1 MNKMLKLSA
10 IALLATSTSLMAQ
23 TKSFEGPSVGI
34 FAGAI
39 GAEADGSVTGTAT
52 GGSGSLGKV
61 SGIAGVDL
69 AYGFAGGAL
78 AVGATY
84 VPFKAKFGSGSG
96 NDTTSGTSITGELKD
111 HYTIYIQPTYV
122 VNKDSALFAK
132 VLYAHADIKTTN
144 TTSASSDVDGW
155 GAGVGLKTFLTPTT
169 FIQVEGNYTD
179 YDSIKGTKATSGGGG
194 TTTTVNADLKTVQ
207 ALITLGYKF

>member
-1 MNKMLKLSA
+1 MNKILKLSA

-23 TKSFEGPSVGI
+23 TKSFEGASIGI
-34 FAGAI
+34 FGGAI

-52 GGSGSLGKV
+52 TGSGSIGKV

-69 AYGFAGGAL
+69 AYGFAGGAV

-84 VPFKAKFGSGSG
+84 VPMKAKFGTGSG
-96 NDTTSGTSITGELKD
+96 NDSTSGTSITGELKD

-122 VNKDSALFAK
+122 VNKDAALFAK

-144 TTSASSDVDGW
+144 TTSASSDVEGW
-155 GAGVGLKTFLTPTT
+155 GYGVGLKTFLTPST
-169 FIQVEGNYTD
+169 FVQVEGTYTD
-179 YDSIKGTKATSGGGG
+179 YDTIKGTKLSAGSGSTTS
-194 TTTTVNADLKTVQ
+194 VSADLKTVQ

>member
-1 MNKMLKLSA
+1 MNKIVKLSA

-23 TKSFEGPSVGI
+23 TKSFEGVSVGI

-39 GAEADGSVTGTAT
+39 GAEADGSVTGTST
-52 GGSGSLGKV
+52 TGSGSLGKV

-69 AYGFAGGAL
+69 AYGFAGGMF

-84 VPFKAKFGSGSG
+84 VPMKAKFGSGTG
-96 NDTTSGTSITGELKD
+96 NDTTSGTTITGELKD

-122 VNKDSALFAK
+122 VNKDAALFAK
-132 VLYAHADIKTTN
+132 LAYAHADIKTTN
-144 TTSASSDVDGW
+144 TTSASSDVEGW
-155 GAGVGLKTFLTPTT
+155 GYGVGLKTFLTPST
-169 FIQVEGNYTD
+169 FVQVEGTYTD
-179 YDSIKGTKATSGGGG
+179 YDTIKGTKTNGGGG
-194 TTTTVNADLKTVQ
+194 TTTVTGDLKTVQ

>member
-23 TKSFEGPSVGI
+23 TKSFEGPSIGI

-52 GGSGSLGKV
+52 NGSGSLGKV

-84 VPFKAKFGSGSG
+84 VPMKAKFGSGSG
-96 NDTTSGTSITGELKD
+96 NDTTSGTSITGELKN

-144 TTSASSDVDGW
+144 TASASSDVDGW
-155 GAGVGLKTFLTPTT
+155 GGGVGLKTFLTPTT

-179 YDSIKGTKATSGGGG
+179 YDKINGRKNNGGGG
-194 TTTTVNADLKTVQ
+194 TTVVNADLKTVQ

>member
-1 MNKMLKLSA
+1 MNKIIKLSA

-23 TKSFEGPSVGI
+23 TKSFEGPSIGI

-52 GGSGSLGKV
+52 NGSGSLGKV

-84 VPFKAKFGSGSG
+84 VPFKAKFGSGTG
-96 NDTTSGTSITGELKD
+96 NDTTSGTSITGELKN

-144 TTSASSDVDGW
+144 TASASSDVDGW
-155 GAGVGLKTFLTPTT
+155 GGGVGLKTFLTPTT

-179 YDSIKGTKATSGGGG
+179 YDTINGRKNNGGGG
-194 TTTTVNADLKTVQ
+194 TTVVNADLKTVQ

>member
-1 MNKMLKLSA
+1 MNKILKFSA

-23 TKSFEGPSVGI
+23 TKSFEGPSIGI
-34 FAGAI
+34 FGGAI
-39 GAEADGSVTGTAT
+39 GAEADGNVTGTAT
-52 GGSGSLGKV
+52 QGSGSLGKV

-69 AYGFAGGAL
+69 AYGFAGGKI

-84 VPFKAKFGSGSG
+84 VPMKAKFGTGSG

-122 VNKDSALFAK
+122 VNKDAALFAK
-132 VLYAHADIKTTN
+132 LAYAHADISTTN
-144 TTSASSDVDGW
+144 TTSASSDVEGW
-155 GAGVGLKTFLTPTT
+155 GYGVGLKTFLTPNT
-169 FIQVEGNYTD
+169 FVQVEGMYTD
-179 YDSIKGTKATSGGGG
+179 YDSITGTKSSVGGAG
-194 TTTTVNADLKTVQ
+194 TTTKVNADLKTVQ

>member
-1 MNKMLKLSA
+1 MNKILKLSA

-23 TKSFEGPSVGI
+23 TKSFEGASIGI
-34 FAGAI
+34 FGGGI

-52 GGSGSLGKV
+52 GGSGSIGKV
-61 SGIAGVDL
+61 SGIAGIDL

-84 VPFKAKFGSGSG
+84 VPMKAKFGTGTGTDS
-96 NDTTSGTSITGELKD
+96 TSGTSITGELRD
-111 HYTIYIQPTYV
+111 HYTIYVQPTYI

-155 GAGVGLKTFLTPTT
+155 GAGIGLKTFLTPNT
-169 FIQVEGNYTD
+169 FVQVEGTYTD
-179 YDSIKGTKATSGGGG
+179 YDSISGRKTSATAG
-194 TTTTVNADLKTVQ
+194 TTTAVSADLKTVQ

>member
-23 TKSFEGPSVGI
+23 TKSFEGPSIGI
-34 FAGAI
+34 FGGAI

-52 GGSGSLGKV
+52 SGSGSLGKV

-69 AYGFAGGAL
+69 AYGFAGGAF

-96 NDTTSGTSITGELKD
+96 NDTSSGTSITGELKD
-111 HYTIYIQPTYV
+111 HYTIYVQPTYV
-122 VNKDSALFAK
+122 VNKDAALFAK
-132 VLYAHADIKTTN
+132 LAYAHADIKTTN
-144 TTSASSDVDGW
+144 TTTA
-155 GAGVGLKTFLTPTT
+155 
-169 FIQVEGNYTD
+169 
-179 YDSIKGTKATSGGGG
+179 
-194 TTTTVNADLKTVQ
+194 
-207 ALITLGYKF
+207 

>member
-1 MNKMLKLSA
+1 MNKIVKLSA

-23 TKSFEGPSVGI
+23 TKSFEGVSVGI

-39 GAEADGSVTGTAT
+39 GAEADGSVTGTST
-52 GGSGSLGKV
+52 TGSGSLGKV

-69 AYGFAGGAL
+69 AYGFAGGMF

-84 VPFKAKFGSGSG
+84 VPMKAKFGSGTG
-96 NDTTSGTSITGELKD
+96 KDTTSGTTITGELKD

-122 VNKDSALFAK
+122 VNKDAALFAK
-132 VLYAHADIKTTN
+132 LAYAHADIKTTN
-144 TTSASSDVDGW
+144 TTSASSDVEGW
-155 GAGVGLKTFLTPTT
+155 GYGVGLKTFLTPST
-169 FIQVEGNYTD
+169 FVQVEGTYTD
-179 YDSIKGTKATSGGGG
+179 YDTIKGTKTNGGGG
-194 TTTTVNADLKTVQ
+194 TTTVTGDLKTVQ